1 MDLFVGTSG
10 WYYDWNK
17 KKNLDWFVQNSGLNS
32 VELNASFYRF
42 PSSKQVEG
50 WKIKGVG
57 LRWSIKVHRS
67 ITHWRQFSESALE
80 TWENFREL
88 FESMDHLIDFYL
100 FQAPPKFKD
109 MEKALEFA
117 ENIGLGERFAFEIRN
132 KELLGD
138 DENCT
143 ELTKKVTLVSVDS
156 PDYINR
162 IFPGKAIYLRMHGRE
177 SWYSYN
183 YSETEIEETFG
194 IAAQLQPEKIYIY
207 FNNNHN
213 MLENAKAALK
223 TSISM

>member
-109 MEKALEFA
+109 MEKAMEFA
-117 ENIGLGERFAFEIRN
+117 ENIGLG
-132 KELLGD
+132 G
-138 DENCT
+138 
-143 ELTKKVTLVSVDS
+143 KVC
-156 PDYINR
+156 I
-162 IFPGKAIYLRMHGRE
+162 
-177 SWYSYN
+177 
-183 YSETEIEETFG
+183 
-194 IAAQLQPEKIYIY
+194 
-207 FNNNHN
+207 
-213 MLENAKAALK
+213 
-223 TSISM
+223 